1 MLTAGLL
8 FVSTVAPHATK
19 AFDRQLCCYAP
30 LTPMVSLKQA
40 AQAHQGG
47 SFLLQPNQKK
57 KCRLPVNSKSQT
69 NKKMLPAGAKSTVF
83 YISWN
88 WNSLIRDERGPKRTY
103 FGLQAASRRNPSRC
117 LSRAA
122 ATQSVVAWAV
132 VE

>member
-57 KCRLPVNSKSQT
+57 LSPVGDFEKS
-69 NKKMLPAGAKSTVF
+69 NKLKMLPAGAKSTVF

-88 WNSLIRDERGPKRTY
+88 WNSLIRDERGSKRTY